1 MHSRV
6 WKALIYA
13 TDELSYALT
22 SPSCRTLVSERGAH
36 KLHKEPESR
45 VTCVMDSGEC
55 ECVLHR
61 NGTLIFEM
69 ICKLFRSHCTTRPT
83 QHFPFFNVIVCST
96 QPSIAQHSPRNSFD
110 LNLHRDFSESLIPSL
125 ISLHESRAK
134 MMLRRRRFVSLPIAR
149 LMTHSHR

>member
-1 MHSRV
+1 
-6 WKALIYA
+6 
-13 TDELSYALT
+13 
-22 SPSCRTLVSERGAH
+22 
-36 KLHKEPESR
+36 
-45 VTCVMDSGEC
+45 MDSGEC

-96 QPSIAQHSPRNSFD
+96 HPSIAQHSPRNSFD

-134 MMLRRRRFVSLPIAR
+134 MMLRRRQFRLTPHRPIDDTFSQMNEEGRQTNMSKLLPLPSLER
-149 LMTHSHR
+149 RHSGSRVRMSQLNCRRAV